1 MFGFHFWQ
9 ALFEGK
15 RWARR
20 QLLEAVV
27 VLVVCGVV
35 IGIVAHRLSAQ

>member
-35 IGIVAHRLSAQ
+35 IGWVVIGRQA

>member
-1 MFGFHFWQ
+1 MFGLHFWQ

-20 QLLEAVV
+20 QALEAVM

-35 IGIVAHRLSAQ
+35 IGATQLVG

>member
-20 QLLEAVV
+20 RLVEGLIVVALALLMIALAQR
-27 VLVVCGVV
+27 LV
-35 IGIVAHRLSAQ
+35 